1 MTFTTFNRRILILDI
16 LFVLI
21 LLKLVTADPIL
32 EHGIHSSFAQRKL
45 RGRERREIQKEI
57 LSVLGLSHRPR
68 PHLHEKDT
76 SAPMFMIDLYNSMNV
91 QDEQMFSFF
100 KHVHMD
106 GEPSLV
112 GHQETH
118 LLADADL
125 VMSFANLFENDTE
138 VCHQCYSKELRFD
151 LVDIPVGDQLT
162 AAELRIYK
170 DQIPYNETYQL
181 SVYQVM
187 QAHTNKLL
195 KLDTHIICGSDFGWL
210 TLDVTETS
218 NAWVVNSKYN
228 LALQLMV
235 ETMDNKSIQPRFVGL
250 VGQSGPQEKQPFI
263 VAFFKSK
270 TIHLRSARSTSGH
283 WNQEDQAME
292 IKDYPLSNITEISM
306 SSSLD
311 EQHFLKQPCQKHEL
325 YVSFRDLGWQDWI
338 IAPEGYA
345 AFYCDGECAFPLNS
359 YMNATNHAIVQTL
372 VHFIYP
378 EIVPKPCCTPTELQ
392 GIPVLYFDDNS
403 NVLLKK
409 YRNMVVKACGCH

>member
-1 MTFTTFNRRILILDI
+1 MTFTTSDRRIFMKDI
-16 LFVLI
+16 FFVLI
-21 LLKLVTADPIL
+21 LLKLVMTDPTL

-57 LSVLGLSHRPR
+57 LSILGLSHRPR

-76 SAPMFMIDLYNSMNV
+76 SAPMFMMDLYNSMNV
-91 QDEQMFSFF
+91 QEEKTLPFF
-100 KHVHMD
+100 KYVHTD
-106 GEPSLV
+106 DEPSFV
-112 GHQETH
+112 VHQETH
-118 LLADADL
+118 HLADADL
-125 VMSFANLFENDTE
+125 VMSFVNLFENDTE

-151 LVDIPVGDQLT
+151 LVDIPFGEQLT

-170 DQIPYNETYQL
+170 DQIPYNETFQL
-181 SVYQVM
+181 SVYQVIHG
-187 QAHTNKLL
+187 HTNKLL
-195 KLDTHIICGSDFGWL
+195 KLDTQIIYGSDIGWL
-210 TLDVTETS
+210 TFDVTETS
-218 NAWVVNSKYN
+218 NAWVVNPKYN
-228 LALQLMV
+228 LGLQLMV
-235 ETMDNKSIQPRFVGL
+235 ETMGNKSIQPRFGGL
-250 VGQSGPQEKQPFI
+250 VGRSGSQEKQPFI

-283 WNQEDQAME
+283 YNQDQAMG
-292 IKDYPLSNITEISM
+292 IKGYSLGNITESSM
-306 SSSLD
+306 SSPLD
-311 EQHFLKQPCQKHEL
+311 EQRFLKQPCQKHEL

-345 AFYCDGECAFPLNS
+345 AFYCGGECAFPLNS

-378 EIVPKPCCTPTELQ
+378 EIVPKPCCTPTELH